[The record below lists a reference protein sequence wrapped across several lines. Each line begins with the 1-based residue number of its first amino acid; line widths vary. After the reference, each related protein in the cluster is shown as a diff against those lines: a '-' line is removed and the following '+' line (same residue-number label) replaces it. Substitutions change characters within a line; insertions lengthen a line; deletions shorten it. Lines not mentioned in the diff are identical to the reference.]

1 MDHGLHMISLV
12 IVVEA
17 NPERVEEFVRFLT
30 EEAADA
36 IANEPG
42 CRDFIVSKSLDAP
55 NVFTLAEFYDD
66 AAALAAHRLTPH
78 FLLFQE
84 RVREFDL
91 IRNKRE
97 VVVGDVIFPGVGG

>member
-1 MDHGLHMISLV
+1 MISLV

-17 NPERVEEFVRFLT
+17 NPEKVEEFVRFLS

-36 IANEPG
+36 ISNEPG
-42 CRDFIVSKSLDAP
+42 CRDFVISQSATEP

-66 AAALAAHRLTPH
+66 AAALDAHRLTPH

-84 RVREFDL
+84 RVKEFDL

-97 VVVGDVIFPGVGG
+97 VVMGDVIFAGVRG

>member
-1 MDHGLHMISLV
+1 MISLV

-17 NPERVEEFVRFLT
+17 NPERVEEFVRFLS

-36 IANEPG
+36 IAIEPG
-42 CRDFIVSKSLDAP
+42 CRDFVISQSATEP
-55 NVFTLAEFYDD
+55 NLFTLAEFYDD
-66 AAALAAHRLTPH
+66 AAALDAHRLTPH

-84 RVREFDL
+84 RVKEFDL

-97 VVVGDVIFPGVGG
+97 VVMGEVIFPGVRG

>member
-1 MDHGLHMISLV
+1 MISLV

-17 NPERVEEFVRFLT
+17 NPERVEEFVRFLS

-42 CRDFIVSKSLDAP
+42 CRDFVISQSATEP
-55 NVFTLAEFYDD
+55 NLFTLAEFYDD
-66 AAALAAHRLTPH
+66 AAALDAHRLTPH
-78 FLLFQE
+78 FLLFQD

-91 IRNKRE
+91 IKIKRE
-97 VVVGDVIFPGVGG
+97 VVMGEVIFPGVRG

>member
-1 MDHGLHMISLV
+1 MISLV
-12 IVVEA
+12 IVVEV
-17 NPERVEEFVRFLT
+17 NPERVEEFVGFLS

-42 CRDFIVSKSLDAP
+42 CRDFVVSQSVTEP

-66 AAALAAHRLTPH
+66 LAALEEHRKTPH

-84 RVREFDL
+84 RVREYDL
-91 IRNKRE
+91 ILNKRE
-97 VVVGDVIFPGVGG
+97 AVTGDVVFPRG

>member
-1 MDHGLHMISLV
+1 MISLV

-17 NPERVEEFVRFLT
+17 NPERVEEFVRFLS

-42 CRDFIVSKSLDAP
+42 CRDFVISQSATEP
-55 NVFTLAEFYDD
+55 NLFTLAEFYDD
-66 AAALAAHRLTPH
+66 AAALDAHRLTPH

-84 RVREFDL
+84 RVKEFDL

-97 VVVGDVIFPGVGG
+97 VVMGEVIFPGVRG